1 MSCLLVSLKTKI
13 TAPFSEPP
21 DSQIRL
27 EPIMENLALDLSEEV
42 NPEEIPEPV
51 QVPVVSPDDTESSE
65 MSSEPASHVMSTP
78 TFGQFE
84 FINKIPRNDTQDFR
98 VVCDHMNLQNRRE
111 IAVAFSFLLEGLTDV
126 PPKISAEQD
135 EFMSSIDVQR
145 K

>member
-1 MSCLLVSLKTKI
+1 
-13 TAPFSEPP
+13 
-21 DSQIRL
+21 
-27 EPIMENLALDLSEEV
+27 MENLALDLSEEV
-42 NPEEIPEPV
+42 NLEEIPEPV

>member
-1 MSCLLVSLKTKI
+1 MGLESFNSGRDSGINLPGALSEVGIPLDGI
-13 TAPFSEPP
+13 EPP

-27 EPIMENLALDLSEEV
+27 EPIIENPALDLSEEV
-42 NPEEIPEPV
+42 NPEEVPDPV
-51 QVPVVSPDDTESSE
+51 QVPV
-65 MSSEPASHVMSTP
+65 AS
-78 TFGQFE
+78 
-84 FINKIPRNDTQDFR
+84 RNDTQDFR

>member
-1 MSCLLVSLKTKI
+1 MSFLVSLKTKI

-65 MSSEPASHVMSTP
+65 MSSEPASHLMSTP
-78 TFGQFE
+78 TFCQFE
-84 FINKIPRNDTQDFR
+84 FINKIPRNDTQDPEWF
-98 VVCDHMNLQNRRE
+98 V
-111 IAVAFSFLLEGLTDV
+111 IT
-126 PPKISAEQD
+126 
-135 EFMSSIDVQR
+135 
-145 K
+145 